1 MSIPKLGTS
10 EWGAEVAFYIN
21 ATEADKIKQA
31 KKHKMKLSSYE
42 RRMRE
47 RGVGAVDK
55 EHNVVIE
62 STAPPER
69 IPYPNLDIKP
79 FKPAKSSRDE
89 EDLNIVIADPHID
102 KITETYN
109 LEICKSRFDRL
120 LDSVMTIINLHRP
133 IRQVNVFMLGDIT
146 QGENA
151 FQGSKI
157 GETGKGVMEQIFDDA
172 IPIIS
177 RFLTSLSQG
186 VERVDAY
193 GVRGNHGRYAKEA
206 PDKTNWDTFF
216 YKVLESAM
224 GNQKS
229 VNVYPSR
236 NFYQLVNIRGF
247 RFFLIHGDQVNAT
260 AGIPLFAMRRKMQEW
275 FAYVGGFN
283 YAYCMP
289 PETLIW
295 RPDGTASRISQVWKG
310 ANVISGNNEV
320 AKVTKVYKR
329 DYEGD
334 LISLKLRGLPWR
346 VRMTP
351 EHRVYTRRQSV
362 RWVEAGEVKVGDC
375 VGVASHKSVYKKYK
389 FDDGWCKLL
398 GYYLAEGWAG
408 KNQVVFGLHEKEVEI
423 IEEIQTLLLR
433 FYGKRGAT
441 VKQKGSKGLAV
452 RICSK
457 KAMEDLLYAGGHLAG
472 EKRLSKE
479 YMFLPVDQ
487 QWLIL
492 DRWLKGDGYKR
503 KGDYQ
508 GYSISETLIRQMTL
522 ICWRLGYHA
531 TISVRKAC
539 EGHRESYTLSIPL
552 RDWNG
557 NRWRKHSARNM
568 WFHVTDI
575 KREYYRGEVYNLE
588 VTHSVKSEPSYVAG
602 GIVVHN
608 CGHFHS
614 EAKDQVNSVADYT
627 ICPPLV
633 TGDSWALEKVG
644 RASEPKQIC
653 FGVHDHYGRTFNY
666 QLHTDDAFLPHKYNE
681 PEGEVSLS
689 KKREVS
695 K

>member
-283 YAYCMP
+283 YAY
-289 PETLIW
+289 
-295 RPDGTASRISQVWKG
+295 A
-310 ANVISGNNEV
+310 
-320 AKVTKVYKR
+320 
-329 DYEGD
+329 
-334 LISLKLRGLPWR
+334 
-346 VRMTP
+346 
-351 EHRVYTRRQSV
+351 
-362 RWVEAGEVKVGDC
+362 
-375 VGVASHKSVYKKYK
+375 
-389 FDDGWCKLL
+389 
-398 GYYLAEGWAG
+398 
-408 KNQVVFGLHEKEVEI
+408 
-423 IEEIQTLLLR
+423 
-433 FYGKRGAT
+433 
-441 VKQKGSKGLAV
+441 
-452 RICSK
+452 
-457 KAMEDLLYAGGHLAG
+457 
-472 EKRLSKE
+472 
-479 YMFLPVDQ
+479 
-487 QWLIL
+487 
-492 DRWLKGDGYKR
+492 
-503 KGDYQ
+503 
-508 GYSISETLIRQMTL
+508 
-522 ICWRLGYHA
+522 
-531 TISVRKAC
+531 
-539 EGHRESYTLSIPL
+539 
-552 RDWNG
+552 
-557 NRWRKHSARNM
+557 
-568 WFHVTDI
+568 
-575 KREYYRGEVYNLE
+575 
-588 VTHSVKSEPSYVAG
+588 
-602 GIVVHN
+602 
-608 CGHFHS
+608 GHFHS